1 MSEQQTAK
9 RPSPRVLSGFRD
21 FLPAQMRVRQQVTAI
36 LRGIFE
42 RFGYEPLDTP
52 TLEAI
57 EVLQGKIGQDE
68 KLLYRFTDLGG
79 REVGMRYDLT
89 IPLARVVAMHANDLV
104 LPFKRYHMGPV
115 WRADRPQ
122 RGRFREFWQCD
133 ADVVGTR
140 SVIADAEGVAIYNAA
155 LAGCGFTDYAIRV
168 NHRAILAA
176 LAPYAGLPEEDA
188 VTLIRAIDK
197 LDKIGPE
204 GVKGEMMAHGI
215 PEKAA
220 ERVLE
225 LVGITGANDAV
236 LAKLNGL
243 LADIPAAKAG
253 LDDLAHLFDY
263 AAALGVPE
271 GKAIFFP
278 ALARGLDY
286 YTGPVYETYVPEGG
300 VGSLGGGGRYDN
312 LIGALGGRDLPAT
325 GISVGLERLLVV
337 MEERGMAGATES
349 VTQVLVA
356 ILPND
361 DPIPALQLAADLRQ
375 AGIATEVTLD
385 PKRKL
390 PAQFTYAERKGIRL
404 IVIAGPDERKAGTV
418 TLRDLANRTDRS
430 APRPQ
435 AAQGVRELLDV
446 FRLNREAM
454 DDMTRLREA
463 QGETS

>member
-1 MSEQQTAK
+1 MSDQQPSK
-9 RPSPRVLSGFRD
+9 RPNPRVLSGFRD
-21 FLPAQMRVRQQVTAI
+21 FLPAQMRVRQQVTGM

-68 KLLYRFTDLGG
+68 KLLYRFADHGG

-122 RGRFREFWQCD
+122 KGRFREFWQCD
-133 ADVVGTR
+133 ADTVGTK

-155 LAGCGFTDYAIRV
+155 LAGCGFADYAIRV

-176 LAPYAGLPEEDA
+176 LAPYAGLPESEA

-204 GVKGEMMAHGI
+204 GVGKEMVERGI

-220 ERVLE
+220 ARVLE

-236 LAKLNGL
+236 LEKMRGL
-243 LADIPAAKAG
+243 LAEIPAALAA

-271 GKAIFFP
+271 GKAVFFP

-286 YTGPVYETYVPEGG
+286 YTGPVFETSVPEGG
-300 VGSLGGGGRYDN
+300 VGSLGGGGRYDQ

-337 MEERGMAGATES
+337 MEERGMAGATAS
-349 VTQVLVA
+349 VTQALVA

-361 DPIPALQLAADLRQ
+361 DPLPALQLATELRA
-375 AGIATEVTLD
+375 AGIRAEVTLD
-385 PKRKL
+385 PKRNL
-390 PAQFTYAERKGIRL
+390 MQQFLYAERKGIPYVL
-404 IVIAGPDERKAGTV
+404 IAGSDERAANTV
-418 TLRDLANRTDRS
+418 TVRNLATRDQQQIPRPDLAADLHR
-430 APRPQ
+430 
-435 AAQGVRELLDV
+435 
-446 FRLNREAM
+446 RLN
-454 DDMTRLREA
+454 
-463 QGETS
+463 G

>member
-1 MSEQQTAK
+1 
-9 RPSPRVLSGFRD
+9 
-21 FLPAQMRVRQQVTAI
+21 MRVRQQVTGM
-36 LRGIFE
+36 LREIFE

-68 KLLYRFTDLGG
+68 KLLYRFTDHGG

-133 ADVVGTR
+133 ADVVGTK

-176 LAPYAGLPEEDA
+176 LAPYARLPDTDA

-204 GVKGEMMAHGI
+204 GVSKEMMERGI
-215 PEKAA
+215 PERAA

-236 LAKLNGL
+236 LAKLHDL
-243 LADIPAAKAG
+243 LQDIPAARAG
-253 LDDLAHLFDY
+253 LNDLAHLFDY

-286 YTGPVYETYVPEGG
+286 YTGPVFETYVPEGG
-300 VGSLGGGGRYDN
+300 VGSLGGGGRYDH

-349 VTQVLVA
+349 VTQALVA

-361 DPIPALQLAADLRQ
+361 DPRHALELATFLRSQ
-375 AGIATEVTLD
+375 DFHIEVTLD
-385 PKRKL
+385 PKRSL
-390 PAQFTYAERKGIRL
+390 LDQFKYAERKRIPYVL
-404 IVIAGPDERKAGTV
+404 IAGSDEREADTV
-418 TLRDLANRTDRS
+418 TVRHLASRDQQQVSRTKLVDS
-430 APRPQ
+430 
-435 AAQGVRELLDV
+435 
-446 FRLNREAM
+446 FRAWDALSR
-454 DDMTRLREA
+454 
-463 QGETS
+463 

>member
-1 MSEQQTAK
+1 MSDEQQPQK
-9 RPSPRVLSGFRD
+9 RPNPRVLSGFRD
-21 FLPAQMRVRQQVTAI
+21 FLPAQMRVRQQVTGI
-36 LRGIFE
+36 LRSIFE

-79 REVGMRYDLT
+79 RDVGMRYDLT

-133 ADVVGTR
+133 ADVVGTK
-140 SVIADAEGVAIYNAA
+140 SVIADAEGVAIYNAV
-155 LAGCGFTDYAIRV
+155 LAGCGFRDYAIRV
-168 NHRAILAA
+168 NHRAVLAA
-176 LAPYAGLPEEDA
+176 LAPYAGLPDGDA

-204 GVKGEMMAHGI
+204 GVKGEMMQHGI
-215 PEKAA
+215 PEQAA
-220 ERVLE
+220 ERVLA
-225 LVGITGANDAV
+225 LVGITGANDAI
-236 LAKLNGL
+236 LTKLNGL

-263 AAALGVPE
+263 AAALGVPD
-271 GKAIFFP
+271 GKAVFFP

-349 VTQVLVA
+349 VTKALVTV
-356 ILPND
+356 LPND
-361 DPIPALQLAADLRQ
+361 DPLPALQLAAEIR
-375 AGIATEVTLD
+375 AANIPTEVTFE
-385 PKRKL
+385 PKRSL
-390 PAQFTYAERKGIRL
+390 LDQFKYAERKGIPYVL
-404 IVIAGPDERKAGTV
+404 ILGEDERAAGAV
-418 TLRDLANRTDRS
+418 TLRTLATRAQQQIPRADLAATLHR
-430 APRPQ
+430 
-435 AAQGVRELLDV
+435 LL
-446 FRLNREAM
+446 N
-454 DDMTRLREA
+454 
-463 QGETS
+463 G

>member
-1 MSEQQTAK
+1 MSNEQQPPK
-9 RPSPRVLSGFRD
+9 RPNPRVLSGFRD
-21 FLPAQMRVRQQVTAI
+21 FLPAQMRVRQQVTGM
-36 LRGIFE
+36 LRDIFE

-68 KLLYRFTDLGG
+68 KLLYRFTDHGG

-133 ADVVGTR
+133 ADVVGTK
-140 SVIADAEGVAIYNAA
+140 SVIADAEGVAIYNAV

-168 NHRAILAA
+168 NHRAVLAA
-176 LAPYAGLPEEDA
+176 LAPYAGLPDTDA

-204 GVKGEMMAHGI
+204 GVKGEMMERGI
-215 PEKAA
+215 PERAA

-225 LVGITGANDAV
+225 LVGFTGANDAV
-236 LAKLNGL
+236 LAQMNGL
-243 LADIPAAKAG
+243 LADIPAAQAG
-253 LDDLAHLFDY
+253 LDDLARLFDY

-271 GKAIFFP
+271 GKALVFP

-286 YTGPVYETYVPEGG
+286 YTGPVFETYVPEGG
-300 VGSLGGGGRYDN
+300 VGSLGGGGRYDQ

-349 VTQVLVA
+349 VTQALVA

-361 DPIPALQLAADLRQ
+361 DPRHALALATELR
-375 AGIATEVTLD
+375 AGGIRAEVTLD
-385 PKRKL
+385 PKRNL
-390 PAQFTYAERKGIRL
+390 MQQFTYAERKGIPYVL
-404 IVIAGPDERKAGTV
+404 IAGSDERAANTATV
-418 TLRDLANRTDRS
+418 RTLATRAQQQIPRADLAATLHR
-430 APRPQ
+430 
-435 AAQGVRELLDV
+435 LL
-446 FRLNREAM
+446 N
-454 DDMTRLREA
+454 
-463 QGETS
+463 G

>member
-1 MSEQQTAK
+1 MANEQGNQK
-9 RPSPRVLSGFRD
+9 RPQPRVLSGFRD
-21 FLPAQMRVRQQVTAI
+21 FLPAQMRVRQRVTTL
-36 LRGIFE
+36 LRDTFE

-68 KLLYRFTDLGG
+68 KLLYRFTDHGG

-133 ADVVGTR
+133 ADVVGTK
-140 SVIADAEGVAIYNAA
+140 SVLADAEGVTVYNAV
-155 LAGCGFTDYAIRV
+155 LSGCGFTDYAIRV
-168 NHRAILAA
+168 NHRAILSA
-176 LAPYAGLPEEDA
+176 LAPYAGLPESEA

-197 LDKIGPE
+197 LDKIGPS
-204 GVKGEMMAHGI
+204 GVAAEMTEHGI
-215 PEKAA
+215 PAAAA
-220 ERVLE
+220 EKVLE
-225 LVGITGANDAV
+225 LVGITGPNDVV
-236 LAKLNGL
+236 LSRLTEML
-243 LADIPAAKAG
+243 REIPAAQEG
-253 LDDLAHLFDY
+253 LRDLGQLFAY

-271 GKAIFFP
+271 GKAVFFP

-337 MEERGMAGATES
+337 MEERGMAGTAGS
-349 VTQVLVA
+349 VTQALVA
-356 ILPND
+356 VLPGD
-361 DPIPALQLAADLRQ
+361 DPVPALALTAELRA
-375 AGIATEVTLD
+375 AGIHTEVTFDL
-385 PKRKL
+385 RRNL
-390 PAQFTYAERKGIRL
+390 PQQFTYAERKGIPFAL
-404 IVIAGPDERKAGTV
+404 IAGSDERAAGTV
-418 TLRDLANRTDRS
+418 TIRDLRDREKREQQQVPRAELAIT
-430 APRPQ
+430 
-435 AAQGVRELLDV
+435 L
-446 FRLNREAM
+446 FRLLE
-454 DDMTRLREA
+454 
-463 QGETS
+463 Q

>member
-1 MSEQQTAK
+1 MAIKMSNEQGNQK
-9 RPSPRVLSGFRD
+9 RPNPRVLSGFRD
-21 FLPAQMRVRQQVTAI
+21 FLPAQMRVRQQVTGM

-68 KLLYRFTDLGG
+68 KLLYRFTDHGG

-122 RGRFREFWQCD
+122 KGRFREFWQCD

-155 LAGCGFTDYAIRV
+155 LSGCGFTDYAIRV

-176 LAPYAGLPEEDA
+176 LAPYAGLPERDA
-188 VTLIRAIDK
+188 VTIIRAIDK

-204 GVKGEMMAHGI
+204 GVRTEMVDRGI
-215 PEKAA
+215 PEAAA

-225 LVGITGANDAV
+225 LVSITGPNDVV
-236 LAKLNGL
+236 LAKLTGL
-243 LADIPAAKAG
+243 LNDVPAAQAG
-253 LDDLAHLFDY
+253 LNDLAHLFDY

-271 GKAIFFP
+271 GKAVLFP

-286 YTGPVYETYVPEGG
+286 YTGPVFETYVPEGG
-300 VGSLGGGGRYDN
+300 GPLGRIGSLGGGGRYDN

-337 MEERGMAGATES
+337 MEERGMAGAAES
-349 VTQVLVA
+349 VTKALVTV
-356 ILPND
+356 LPND
-361 DPIPALQLAADLRQ
+361 DPLPALRLAAELRD
-375 AGIATEVTLD
+375 ANIPTEVTFE
-385 PKRKL
+385 PKRSL
-390 PAQFTYAERKGIRL
+390 LDQFKYAERKGIPYAL
-404 IVIAGPDERKAGTV
+404 IAGSDERAAGTV
-418 TLRDLANRTDRS
+418 TVRTLATRAQQQVPHADLAATLHR
-430 APRPQ
+430 
-435 AAQGVRELLDV
+435 LL
-446 FRLNREAM
+446 N
-454 DDMTRLREA
+454 
-463 QGETS
+463 G

>member
-1 MSEQQTAK
+1 MTEQQPSK
-9 RPSPRVLSGFRD
+9 RPNPRVLSGFRD
-21 FLPAQMRVRQQVTAI
+21 FLPAQMRVRQQVTGI
-36 LRGIFE
+36 LRGVFE
-42 RFGYEPLDTP
+42 GFGYEPLDTP

-68 KLLYRFTDLGG
+68 KLLYHFTDHGG

-133 ADVVGTR
+133 ADVVGTK
-140 SVIADAEGVAIYNAA
+140 SVIADAEGVAIYNAV

-168 NHRAILAA
+168 NHRAVLAA
-176 LAPYAGLPEEDA
+176 LAPYAGLPEQDA

-204 GVKGEMMAHGI
+204 GVKGEMMTHGI
-215 PEKAA
+215 PEAAA

-225 LVGITGANDAV
+225 LVSITGANDAV
-236 LAKLNGL
+236 LAKLNDL
-243 LADIPAAKAG
+243 LKGMPAAQAG

-271 GKAIFFP
+271 GKAVFVP

-337 MEERGMAGATES
+337 MEERGMTGATGS

-361 DPIPALQLAADLRQ
+361 DPLPSLQLATALRA
-375 AGIATEVTLD
+375 AGIRADVTLD
-385 PKRKL
+385 PKRSIL
-390 PAQFTYAERKGIRL
+390 DQFKYAERKGIPYVL
-404 IVIAGPDERKAGTV
+404 IAGSDERAASAV
-418 TLRDLANRTDRS
+418 TIRTLATRDQQQV
-430 APRPQ
+430 PRADLTSTLQ
-435 AAQGVRELLDV
+435 R
-446 FRLNREAM
+446 RLE
-454 DDMTRLREA
+454 
-463 QGETS
+463 

>member
-1 MSEQQTAK
+1 MAIKMSNEQGNQK
-9 RPSPRVLSGFRD
+9 RPNPRVLSGFRD
-21 FLPAQMRVRQQVTAI
+21 FLPAQMRVRQQVTGM

-68 KLLYRFTDLGG
+68 KLLYRFTDHGG

-122 RGRFREFWQCD
+122 KGRFREFWQCD

-155 LAGCGFTDYAIRV
+155 LSGCGFTDYAIRV

-176 LAPYAGLPEEDA
+176 LAPYAGLPERDA
-188 VTLIRAIDK
+188 VTIIRAIDK

-204 GVKGEMMAHGI
+204 GVRTEMVDRGI
-215 PEKAA
+215 PEAAA

-225 LVGITGANDAV
+225 LVSITGPNDAV
-236 LAKLNGL
+236 LAKLTGL
-243 LADIPAAKAG
+243 LNDVPAAQAG
-253 LDDLAHLFDY
+253 LNDLAHLFDY

-271 GKAIFFP
+271 GKAVMFP

-286 YTGPVYETYVPEGG
+286 YTGPVFETYVPEGG
-300 VGSLGGGGRYDN
+300 GPLGRIGSLGGGGRYDN

-337 MEERGMAGATES
+337 MEERGMAGAAES
-349 VTQVLVA
+349 VTKALVTV
-356 ILPND
+356 LPND
-361 DPIPALQLAADLRQ
+361 DPLPALRLAAELRD
-375 AGIATEVTLD
+375 ANIPTEVTFE
-385 PKRKL
+385 PKRSL
-390 PAQFTYAERKGIRL
+390 LDQFKYAERKGIPYAL
-404 IVIAGPDERKAGTV
+404 IAGSDERAAGTV
-418 TLRDLANRTDRS
+418 TVRILATRAQQQVPHADLAATLHR
-430 APRPQ
+430 
-435 AAQGVRELLDV
+435 LL
-446 FRLNREAM
+446 N
-454 DDMTRLREA
+454 
-463 QGETS
+463 G

>member
-1 MSEQQTAK
+1 MSDEQPQK
-9 RPSPRVLSGFRD
+9 RPNPRVLSGFRD
-21 FLPAQMRVRQQVTAI
+21 FLPAQMRVRQQVTGM
-36 LRGIFE
+36 LRDIFE

-68 KLLYRFTDLGG
+68 KLLYRFTDHGG
-79 REVGMRYDLT
+79 RAVGMRYDLT

-133 ADVVGTR
+133 ADVVGTK
-140 SVIADAEGVAIYNAA
+140 SVIADAEGVAIYNAV

-168 NHRAILAA
+168 NHRAVLAA
-176 LAPYAGLPEEDA
+176 LAPYAGLPDTDA

-197 LDKIGPE
+197 LDKIGPD
-204 GVKGEMMAHGI
+204 GVKDEMTAHGI

-236 LAKLNGL
+236 LAKLNTL
-243 LADIPAAKAG
+243 LADIPAATAA
-253 LDDLAHLFDY
+253 LDDLARLFAY

-271 GKAIFFP
+271 GKALFFP

-286 YTGPVYETYVPEGG
+286 YTGPVFETYVPEGG
-300 VGSLGGGGRYDN
+300 VGSLGGGGRYDT

-349 VTQVLVA
+349 VTQALVA

-361 DPIPALQLAADLRQ
+361 DPLPALQLATELRA
-375 AGIATEVTLD
+375 AGIRAEVTLD
-385 PKRKL
+385 PKRNL
-390 PAQFTYAERKGIRL
+390 MQQFTYAERKGIPYVL
-404 IVIAGPDERKAGTV
+404 IAGSDERAANTATV
-418 TLRDLANRTDRS
+418 RTLATRAQQQIPRADLAATLHR
-430 APRPQ
+430 
-435 AAQGVRELLDV
+435 LL
-446 FRLNREAM
+446 N
-454 DDMTRLREA
+454 
-463 QGETS
+463 G

>member
-1 MSEQQTAK
+1 MSEQQPGK

-21 FLPAQMRVRQQVTAI
+21 FLPAQMRVRQQVTGI
-36 LRGIFE
+36 LRGVFE

-68 KLLYRFTDLGG
+68 KLLYRFTDHGG

-140 SVIADAEGVAIYNAA
+140 SVIADAEGVAIYNAV
-155 LAGCGFTDYAIRV
+155 LSGCGFTDYAIRV
-168 NHRAILAA
+168 NHRAVLSA
-176 LAPYAGLPEEDA
+176 LAPYADLPEKDA

-204 GVKGEMMAHGI
+204 GVSKEMIDHGI
-215 PEKAA
+215 PEHAA
-220 ERVLE
+220 ARVLE
-225 LVGITGANDAV
+225 LVNIGGSNDAV
-236 LAKLNGL
+236 LAKLNEL
-243 LADIPAAKAG
+243 LHDIPAAQAG
-253 LDDLAHLFDY
+253 LDDLARLFEY

-271 GKAIFFP
+271 GKAMLFP

-286 YTGPVYETYVPEGG
+286 YTGPVFETYVPEGG

-337 MEERGMAGATES
+337 MEERGMAGAAES
-349 VTQVLVA
+349 VTKVLVTV
-356 ILPND
+356 LPND
-361 DPIPALQLAADLRQ
+361 DPLPALRLAAELR
-375 AGIATEVTLD
+375 AAHIATEVTFE
-385 PKRKL
+385 PKRSL
-390 PAQFTYAERKGIRL
+390 LDQFKYAERKGIPYAL
-404 IVIAGPDERKAGTV
+404 IAGSDERAAGAVTV
-418 TLRDLANRTDRS
+418 RTLATRAQQQIPHTDLAATLHR
-430 APRPQ
+430 
-435 AAQGVRELLDV
+435 LL
-446 FRLNREAM
+446 N
-454 DDMTRLREA
+454 
-463 QGETS
+463 G

>member
-1 MSEQQTAK
+1 MMSEQQPPK
-9 RPSPRVLSGFRD
+9 RPNPRVLSGFRD
-21 FLPAQMRVRQQVTAI
+21 FLPAQMRVRQHVTGI
-36 LRGIFE
+36 LRGVFE

-52 TLEAI
+52 ILEAI

-68 KLLYRFTDLGG
+68 KLLYRFTDHGG

-122 RGRFREFWQCD
+122 KGRFREFWQCD

-155 LAGCGFTDYAIRV
+155 LAGCGFRDYAIRV
-168 NHRAILAA
+168 NHRAVLSA
-176 LAPYAGLPEEDA
+176 LAPYAGLPERDA
-188 VTLIRAIDK
+188 ITLIRAIDK
-197 LDKIGPE
+197 LDTIGPE
-204 GVKGEMMAHGI
+204 GVSKEMVERGI
-215 PEKAA
+215 PEQAA

-225 LVGITGANDAV
+225 LVGITGSSDAI
-236 LAKLNGL
+236 LEKMRDL
-243 LADIPAAKAG
+243 LRDVPAAQAG
-253 LDDLAHLFDY
+253 LDDLEHLFAY

-271 GKAIFFP
+271 GKAVLFP

-312 LIGALGGRDLPAT
+312 LIGTLGGRDLPAT

-349 VTQVLVA
+349 ATQALVA
-356 ILPND
+356 ILPSD
-361 DPIPALQLAADLRQ
+361 DPLPSLGLATELRA
-375 AGIATEVTLD
+375 AGIRTEVTLD
-385 PKRKL
+385 PKRSL
-390 PAQFTYAERKGIRL
+390 LDQFKYAERKGIPYAL
-404 IVIAGPDERKAGTV
+404 IAGSDERAAGAVTV
-418 TLRDLANRTDRS
+418 RTLATREQQQVPHTELAAILHRLL
-430 APRPQ
+430 
-435 AAQGVRELLDV
+435 QGATNE
-446 FRLNREAM
+446 
-454 DDMTRLREA
+454 
-463 QGETS
+463 

>member
-1 MSEQQTAK
+1 MSNEQNNQK
-9 RPSPRVLSGFRD
+9 RPNPRVLSGFRD
-21 FLPAQMRVRQQVTAI
+21 FLPAQMRVRQHVTAI
-36 LRGIFE
+36 LRGVFE

-133 ADVVGTR
+133 ADVVGTK

-155 LAGCGFTDYAIRV
+155 LSGCGFTDYAIRV
-168 NHRAILAA
+168 NHRAVLTA
-176 LAPYAGLPEEDA
+176 LAPYAGLPETDA

-204 GVKGEMMAHGI
+204 GVKDEMMAHGI

-225 LVGITGANDAV
+225 LVGITGSNDTV

-243 LADIPAAKAG
+243 LAEIPAAQAG

-271 GKAIFFP
+271 GKAVFFP

-312 LIGALGGRDLPAT
+312 LIGTLGGRDLPAT

-349 VTQVLVA
+349 VTQALVA

-361 DPIPALQLAADLRQ
+361 DPLPALQLATELRIG
-375 AGIATEVTLD
+375 GIRAEVTLD
-385 PKRKL
+385 PKRNL
-390 PAQFTYAERKGIRL
+390 MQQFQYAERKGIPW
-404 IVIAGPDERKAGTV
+404 IVIAGSNERAAGTV
-418 TLRDLANRTDRS
+418 TIRHLAFRDDRTYPRDQAVS
-430 APRPQ
+430 ALNHLISEWNTHVEVNPQ
-435 AAQGVRELLDV
+435 KP
-446 FRLNREAM
+446 
-454 DDMTRLREA
+454 
-463 QGETS
+463 

>member
-1 MSEQQTAK
+1 MSNEQQPQK
-9 RPSPRVLSGFRD
+9 RPNPRVLSGFRD
-21 FLPAQMRVRQQVTAI
+21 FLPVQMRVRQQVTAI
-36 LRGIFE
+36 LRGVFE

-133 ADVVGTR
+133 ADVVGTK
-140 SVIADAEGVAIYNAA
+140 SVIADAEGVAIYNAV

-168 NHRAILAA
+168 NHRAVLAA
-176 LAPYAGLPEEDA
+176 LAPYAGLPDGDA

-204 GVKGEMMAHGI
+204 DVKGEMTAHGI
-215 PEKAA
+215 SEKAA

-225 LVGITGANDAV
+225 LVGITGSNDAV
-236 LAKLNGL
+236 LAQLNAL

-263 AAALGVPE
+263 AAALGVPD
-271 GKAIFFP
+271 GKALFFP

-349 VTQVLVA
+349 VTKVLVTV
-356 ILPND
+356 LPND
-361 DPIPALQLAADLRQ
+361 DPLPALQLAAELR
-375 AGIATEVTLD
+375 GENIPTEVTFE
-385 PKRKL
+385 PKRSIL
-390 PAQFTYAERKGIRL
+390 DQFKYAERKGIPYAL
-404 IVIAGPDERKAGTV
+404 IAGSDERAAGAV
-418 TLRDLANRTDRS
+418 TLRTLATRAQHQVPRTDLATTLHR
-430 APRPQ
+430 
-435 AAQGVRELLDV
+435 LL
-446 FRLNREAM
+446 N
-454 DDMTRLREA
+454 
-463 QGETS
+463 G

>member
-1 MSEQQTAK
+1 MMSNEQHSQK

-21 FLPAQMRVRQQVTAI
+21 FLPAQMRVRQQVTGL

-68 KLLYRFTDLGG
+68 KLLYRFTDHGG
-79 REVGMRYDLT
+79 REVGLRYDLT

-133 ADVVGTR
+133 ADVVGTK

-168 NHRAILAA
+168 NHRAVLAA
-176 LAPYAGLPEEDA
+176 LAPYADLPERDA

-204 GVKGEMMAHGI
+204 GVSKEMVEHGI
-215 PEKAA
+215 PERAA
-220 ERVLE
+220 ARVLE
-225 LVGITGANDAV
+225 LVSITGANDTV
-236 LAKLNGL
+236 LAKLNEL
-243 LADIPAAKAG
+243 LKDVPAAQAG
-253 LDDLAHLFDY
+253 LDDLAHLFAY

-271 GKAIFFP
+271 GKAVLFP

-349 VTQVLVA
+349 VTKVLVTV
-356 ILPND
+356 LPND
-361 DPIPALQLAADLRQ
+361 DPLPALRLAAELRG
-375 AGIATEVTLD
+375 ANIPTEVTFE
-385 PKRKL
+385 PKRSL
-390 PAQFTYAERKGIRL
+390 LDQFKYAERKGIPYAL
-404 IVIAGPDERKAGTV
+404 IAGSDERAAGAVTV
-418 TLRDLANRTDRS
+418 RSLTTRAQQQVPHADLVATLH
-430 APRPQ
+430 
-435 AAQGVRELLDV
+435 
-446 FRLNREAM
+446 RLM
-454 DDMTRLREA
+454 K
-463 QGETS
+463 G

>member
-1 MSEQQTAK
+1 MSNEQQPPK
-9 RPSPRVLSGFRD
+9 RPNPRVLSGFRD
-21 FLPAQMRVRQQVTAI
+21 FLPAQMRVRQQVTGM
-36 LRGIFE
+36 LRDIFE

-68 KLLYRFTDLGG
+68 KLLYRFTDHGG

-133 ADVVGTR
+133 ADVVGTK
-140 SVIADAEGVAIYNAA
+140 SVIADAEGVAIYNAV

-168 NHRAILAA
+168 NHRAVLAA
-176 LAPYAGLPEEDA
+176 LAPYAGLPDTDA

-204 GVKGEMMAHGI
+204 GVKGEMMERGI
-215 PEKAA
+215 PERAA

-225 LVGITGANDAV
+225 LVGFTGANDAV
-236 LAKLNGL
+236 LAQMNGL
-243 LADIPAAKAG
+243 LADIPAAQAG
-253 LDDLAHLFDY
+253 LDDLARLFDY

-271 GKAIFFP
+271 GKALFFP

-286 YTGPVYETYVPEGG
+286 YTGPVFETYVPEGG
-300 VGSLGGGGRYDN
+300 VGSLGGGGRYDQ

-349 VTQVLVA
+349 VTQALVA

-361 DPIPALQLAADLRQ
+361 DPLPALQLATELRA
-375 AGIATEVTLD
+375 AGIRAEVTLD
-385 PKRKL
+385 PKRNL
-390 PAQFTYAERKGIRL
+390 MQQFTYAERKGIPYVL
-404 IVIAGPDERKAGTV
+404 IAGSDERAANTATV
-418 TLRDLANRTDRS
+418 RTLATRAQQQIPRADLAATLHR
-430 APRPQ
+430 
-435 AAQGVRELLDV
+435 LL
-446 FRLNREAM
+446 N
-454 DDMTRLREA
+454 
-463 QGETS
+463 G

>member
-1 MSEQQTAK
+1 MNEQQSSK
-9 RPSPRVLSGFRD
+9 RPNPRVLSGFRD
-21 FLPAQMRVRQQVTAI
+21 FLPAQMRVRQQVTGI
-36 LRGIFE
+36 LRDIFE

-68 KLLYRFTDLGG
+68 KLLYRFIDHGG
-79 REVGMRYDLT
+79 RDVGMRYDLT
-89 IPLARVVAMHANDLV
+89 IPLARVVAVHANDLV

-122 RGRFREFWQCD
+122 KGRFREFWQCD

-140 SVIADAEGVAIYNAA
+140 SVIADAEGVAIYNAV
-155 LAGCGFTDYAIRV
+155 LSGCGFTDYAIRV
-168 NHRAILAA
+168 NHRAVLAA
-176 LAPYAGLPEEDA
+176 LAPYAGLAEADA

-197 LDKIGPE
+197 MDKIGPD
-204 GVKGEMMAHGI
+204 GVKKEMIERGI
-215 PEKAA
+215 SEGAADKA
-220 ERVLE
+220 LE
-225 LVGITGANDAV
+225 LVGITGSNDVV
-236 LAKLNGL
+236 LEKMRDL
-243 LADIPAAKAG
+243 LKAIPTAQAG
-253 LDDLAHLFDY
+253 LDDLEHLFAY

-271 GKAIFFP
+271 GKAVLFP

-349 VTQVLVA
+349 VTQALVA

-361 DPIPALQLAADLRQ
+361 DSLPALHLAAELRA
-375 AGIATEVTLD
+375 AGIHTEVTFE
-385 PKRKL
+385 PKRSL
-390 PAQFTYAERKGIRL
+390 LDQFKYAERKGIPYAL
-404 IVIAGPDERKAGTV
+404 IAGSDERAANTV
-418 TLRDLANRTDRS
+418 TVRTLATRAQQQVPRVDLAATLHR
-430 APRPQ
+430 
-435 AAQGVRELLDV
+435 LL
-446 FRLNREAM
+446 N
-454 DDMTRLREA
+454 
-463 QGETS
+463 G

>member
-1 MSEQQTAK
+1 MSSEQQSAK
-9 RPSPRVLSGFRD
+9 KPNPRVLSGFRD
-21 FLPAQMRVRQQVTAI
+21 FLPAQMRVRQQVTAL
-36 LRGIFE
+36 LRDIFE

-52 TLEAI
+52 TLEVI

-68 KLLYRFTDLGG
+68 KLLYRFTDHGG
-79 REVGMRYDLT
+79 REVGLRYDLT
-89 IPLARVVAMHANDLV
+89 IPLARVVAMYANDLV

-122 RGRFREFWQCD
+122 KGRFREFWQCD
-133 ADVVGTR
+133 ADVVGTK

-155 LAGCGFTDYAIRV
+155 LAGCGFSDYAIRV
-168 NHRAILAA
+168 NHRAVLAA
-176 LAPYAGLPEEDA
+176 LAPYAELPEHDA

-204 GVKGEMMAHGI
+204 GVKGEMTAHGI

-225 LVGITGANDAV
+225 LVGITGANDVV
-236 LAKLNGL
+236 LSKLNGL
-243 LADIPAAKAG
+243 LAGIPAARAG
-253 LDDLAHLFDY
+253 LDDLTHLFEY

-271 GKAIFFP
+271 GKAVFFP

-300 VGSLGGGGRYDN
+300 VGSLGGGGRYDT

-337 MEERGMAGATES
+337 MEERGMAGAAGS
-349 VTQVLVA
+349 VTQALVA

-361 DPIPALQLAADLRQ
+361 DPLPSLQLATDLRA
-375 AGIATEVTLD
+375 AGIRADVTLD
-385 PKRKL
+385 PKRSIL
-390 PAQFTYAERKGIRL
+390 DQFKYAERKGIPYAL
-404 IVIAGPDERKAGTV
+404 IAGSDERAAGAV
-418 TLRDLANRTDRS
+418 TIRTLATREQQQVPHADLAPTLHR
-430 APRPQ
+430 
-435 AAQGVRELLDV
+435 LL
-446 FRLNREAM
+446 N
-454 DDMTRLREA
+454 
-463 QGETS
+463 G

>member
-1 MSEQQTAK
+1 MMSEQQQK
-9 RPSPRVLSGFRD
+9 RPQPRVLSGFRD
-21 FLPAQMRVRQQVTAI
+21 FLPAQMRVRQHVTGI
-36 LRGIFE
+36 LRGVFE

-68 KLLYRFTDLGG
+68 KLLYRFKDQGE

-133 ADVVGTR
+133 ADVVGTK
-140 SVIADAEGVAIYNAA
+140 SVIADAEGVAVYNAA
-155 LAGCGFTDYAIRV
+155 LAGCGFTDYAVRV
-168 NHRAILAA
+168 NHRAVLSA
-176 LAPYAGLPEEDA
+176 LAPYAGLPESDA

-204 GVKGEMMAHGI
+204 GVTREMATHGI
-215 PEKAA
+215 PEAA
-220 ERVLE
+220 AARVLE
-225 LVGITGANDAV
+225 LVSITGPNDVV
-236 LAKLNGL
+236 LGKLNGL
-243 LADIPAAKAG
+243 LKDIPAARAG
-253 LDDLAHLFDY
+253 LDDLAHLFEY

-271 GKAIFFP
+271 GKAVLFP

-337 MEERGMAGATES
+337 MEERGMASATES
-349 VTQVLVA
+349 VTQALVA

-361 DPIPALQLAADLRQ
+361 DPLPSLQLAADLRA
-375 AGIATEVTLD
+375 AGLRIETTLD

-390 PAQFTYAERKGIRL
+390 PAQFTYAERKGIPFV
-404 IVIAGPDERKAGTV
+404 VIAGPDERLGEKV
-418 TLRDLANRTDRS
+418 TIRHLESRIDKEFPRALAAQGLQYQSERSSKLQRDTC
-430 APRPQ
+430 RPQ
-435 AAQGVRELLDV
+435 ARAECT
-446 FRLNREAM
+446 A
-454 DDMTRLREA
+454 
-463 QGETS
+463 